1 MLDLLSTTSSWQPVF
16 YACHDPPVIAYQA
29 ATIEDFLRDTVA
41 MWQVDRRS
49 AVDIVHEDVVMQI
62 WRTNPHLQTAARLL
76 ESTDAVAQAFAMS
89 LPPQALVIDLRHPQ
103 FGRGFSWGPLRSEDQ
118 NPTCWGGSDL
128 GDNPAGAE
136 ARLLDP
142 GSLVADAG
150 TA

>member
-89 LPPQALVIDLRHPQ
+89 LPPQALVIDLAVRCQ
-103 FGRGFSWGPLRSEDQ
+103 RNARQAMQRRGHHV
-118 NPTCWGGSDL
+118 
-128 GDNPAGAE
+128 
-136 ARLLDP
+136 ARQH
-142 GSLVADAG
+142 AA
-150 TA
+150 